1 MRDLLK
7 RPENERKGE
16 RHLQINKS
24 SIFELIHKLV
34 LQNKIEQKRNSDEHL
49 FWLFIT

>member
-1 MRDLLK
+1 MQNLLK
-7 RPENERKGE
+7 QPETERKVE

-24 SIFELIHKLV
+24 SIFEAILKLV

>member
-1 MRDLLK
+1 MHNLLNQ
-7 RPENERKGE
+7 PETERKAE
-16 RHLQINKS
+16 RHLQISKS
-24 SIFELIHKLV
+24 SIFEAIHKLV